1 MAKTYTD
8 NGYTYTVE
16 DNGTVTAK
24 GTVSEDPA
32 SRKGMSSIHPDGYDS
47 KTDDKGHLI
56 AAREGGVAADYNVS
70 AQDRGLNRGAYKT
83 IENSEVD
90 LANKGYTVETEK
102 TAYVSNPG
110 EKPSAYMVNDTIT
123 TPDGKTHTVNNSFT
137 NLSKSEMDEIDKSM
151 QDIPMDDYPNP
162 DPLRESMTPEEYNQL
177 MEETD
182 QYLGSVKDDYDIDNT
197 INSQPGN
204 NQQGTDAK
212 DSTEAGVH
220 DNDANDFDGEAP
232 ALDGTQEGGILDN
245 DANDFDG
252 EAPGLAGA
260 EASDGILD
268 NDAED
273 FDGEAP
279 SCDGSVAADAG
290 ASVDD
295 GLGVS
300 DDGLGAAD
308 DGMGASGNQEGSY
321 GDDYGEDTG
330 SVTDGADGG
339 SGGVD
344 GGSDEGME

>member
-177 MEETD
+177 MGETD

-197 INSQPGN
+197 ISSQPGN

-220 DNDANDFDGEAP
+220 DNDANDFEGEAP
-232 ALDGTQEGGILDN
+232 ALDGTEEGGILDN

-252 EAPGLAGA
+252 EAPGLEGA
-260 EASDGILD
+260 EAGEGILD

-273 FDGEAP
+273 FSGEAP
-279 SCDGSVAADAG
+279 SCDSSVAADAG
-290 ASVDD
+290 ASA
-295 GLGVS
+295 

-308 DGMGASGNQEGSY
+308 DGMGTYTGEEGSAEE
-321 GDDYGEDTG
+321 GDE
-330 SVTDGADGG
+330 SDGADAG
-339 SGGVD
+339 SGTD